1 MIIMQIFLY
10 NYNNQIYIE
19 VEINKYIYSKS
30 NVDLYWIIKNCTII
44 IIITTINH
52 IINKIGIYNMIEYN
66 INYWLIGTGLGLY
79 ISPFIVYGYKLL
91 IYVIDYN
98 IYQLNINNDNKMND
112 IQKIYYGSNYNDSFI
127 FFIKDINNIF
137 SIYRGINN
145 LMNWAYQM
153 IYYGVRMWLVFVLHS
168 FSLGSFGEL
177 ITVITDNNLIFNVF
191 YFGLLGLGII
201 LYLIV
206 FFYLAIQI
214 YVYISFSLSFL
225 HSTVLLLLV
234 QSHLHIHNNNVNYNI
249 NNKSIYLIPVSL
261 VDLFNINMIF
271 YIIILYISLLFF
283 IPILLS
289 QINNTYFYIYKNYR
303 GL

>member
-1 MIIMQIFLY
+1 MYSIMIIMQMFLY
-10 NYNNQIYIE
+10 NSKYNIMNSINISIYIE
-19 VEINKYIYSKS
+19 VEINKYIY
-30 NVDLYWIIKNCTII
+30 NVDLYWIITNCTII

-79 ISPFIVYGYKLL
+79 IAPFIVYGYKFI

-98 IYQLNINNDNKMND
+98 IYQLNINSTNKYND
-112 IQKIYYGSNYNDSFI
+112 ISKIYNGSNYNDSSI
-127 FFIKDINNIF
+127 FFIKDINNIL

-177 ITVITDNNLIFNVF
+177 ITVITDNNIIFNVL

-225 HSTVLLLLV
+225 HSTVLLLLY
-234 QSHLHIHNNNVNYNI
+234 IPHNIY
-249 NNKSIYLIPVSL
+249 KSIYLIPVSL
-261 VDLFNINMIF
+261 VDLFNINTIF
-271 YIIILYISLLFF
+271 YIIVLYSLLLFF
-283 IPILLS
+283 VPILLS
-289 QINNTYFYIYKNYR
+289 QFNYTYHFIYNNI
-303 GL
+303 